1 MCTFRNNSL
10 LSIRMSEP
18 FRSMSLKDRGNAAFK
33 AKKFEDAI
41 DLYKQAID
49 EEESSKDAKLLAI
62 LYSNIA
68 QVCLELRL

>member
-1 MCTFRNNSL
+1 
-10 LSIRMSEP
+10 
-18 FRSMSLKDRGNAAFK
+18 MSLKDRGNAAFK